1 MVFKLIVIGVIAM
14 ILFGIAWRIMFG
26 TRTRKTE
33 KATKKA
39 HSGVKS
45 RISISSN
52 RARNERLK
60 TVSQMLN
67 FIPIGRLTPQKR
79 EEINRRLATVNKGSD
94 AIRIAEEIHVLQWSY
109 TFLYLVFCCFIIFF
123 IWKGALL
130 LVLGTPIVFN
140 IPMGQI
146 SLSTADEED
155 MLEEQFQYFFSTY
168 YVQYKRLGTSLQLSD
183 VVQSYKNIAPYEM
196 QTFVSRLEVDLASGE
211 AHALKMLDRRYCHN
225 PDVHRF
231 CALAATVSRGDAR
244 ADKIVESFQTELE
257 HKSIERRR
265 AIVRKRM
272 EMVEKVQGLM
282 LYGIV
287 TCLLVVVFI
296 HVAMG

>member
-109 TFLYLVFCCFIIFF
+109 TFLYLDFCCFIIFY
-123 IWKGALL
+123 IWKGA
-130 LVLGTPIVFN
+130 
-140 IPMGQI
+140 
-146 SLSTADEED
+146 
-155 MLEEQFQYFFSTY
+155 
-168 YVQYKRLGTSLQLSD
+168 
-183 VVQSYKNIAPYEM
+183 
-196 QTFVSRLEVDLASGE
+196 
-211 AHALKMLDRRYCHN
+211 
-225 PDVHRF
+225 
-231 CALAATVSRGDAR
+231 
-244 ADKIVESFQTELE
+244 
-257 HKSIERRR
+257 
-265 AIVRKRM
+265 
-272 EMVEKVQGLM
+272 
-282 LYGIV
+282 
-287 TCLLVVVFI
+287 
-296 HVAMG
+296 